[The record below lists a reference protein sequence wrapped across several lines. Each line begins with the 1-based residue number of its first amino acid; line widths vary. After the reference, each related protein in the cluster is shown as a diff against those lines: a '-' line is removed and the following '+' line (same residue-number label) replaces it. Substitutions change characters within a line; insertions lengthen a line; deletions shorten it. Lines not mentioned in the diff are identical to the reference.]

1 MALPLTLCSPAAHPR
16 EYQTTAHRWYGA
28 QRQTQ
33 RHYRK
38 PALLLP
44 PPLPPAARLPSSR
57 RLQRCTRAAAAA
69 GDSSAAQ
76 GPVGVV
82 IVDHGS
88 RKAESNEML
97 LEFAALYR
105 RVTARTLVEVA
116 HMELAE
122 PTIEQ
127 AVGRCVA
134 AGARRVI
141 VAPYFLSRGRHVQ
154 HDIPE
159 LVAAAAAAHPEVE
172 CVIAEP
178 IGIDSLMAQLI
189 ENRVA
194 AAEATAAGAAATAP
208 AAAASARAQ

>member
-16 EYQTTAHRWYGA
+16 ENQTTVHRWYGA

-44 PPLPPAARLPSSR
+44 PPLPPAACLPSRR

-69 GDSSAAQ
+69 CDSSAAQ
-76 GPVGVV
+76 GSVGVV

-105 RVTARTLVEVA
+105 
-116 HMELAE
+116 
-122 PTIEQ
+122 
-127 AVGRCVA
+127 
-134 AGARRVI
+134 
-141 VAPYFLSRGRHVQ
+141 
-154 HDIPE
+154 
-159 LVAAAAAAHPEVE
+159 
-172 CVIAEP
+172 
-178 IGIDSLMAQLI
+178 
-189 ENRVA
+189 
-194 AAEATAAGAAATAP
+194 
-208 AAAASARAQ
+208 

>member
-1 MALPLTLCSPAAHPR
+1 
-16 EYQTTAHRWYGA
+16 
-28 QRQTQ
+28 
-33 RHYRK
+33 
-38 PALLLP
+38 
-44 PPLPPAARLPSSR
+44 
-57 RLQRCTRAAAAA
+57 
-69 GDSSAAQ
+69 
-76 GPVGVV
+76 
-82 IVDHGS
+82 
-88 RKAESNEML
+88 ML
-97 LEFAALYR
+97 FEFAELYQ
-105 RVTARTLVEVA
+105 RVTRRPLVEVA

-127 AVGRCVA
+127 AVARCVA
-134 AGARRVI
+134 AGASRVI

-194 AAEATAAGAAATAP
+194 AAEATVATGAEAAAP
-208 AAAASARAQ
+208 AAGPAQ